1 MDKGG
6 KNMNALSHLRQ
17 LAIESCRIKHISY
30 PEKLTLPIKSYSDKT
45 ANGLTRCIID
55 FIRFKGWQAERISTT
70 GRPIDHRKIVTN
82 VIGQQRMIGSL
93 EWIPGTG
100 TNGSAD
106 ISATIKG
113 LSVKIEVKCKATGDN
128 YQSATQKYYQQQVE
142 AAGGLYC
149 IARDFQS
156 FYDWYFQTF
165 EKGVNHDK

>member
-1 MDKGG
+1 
-6 KNMNALSHLRQ
+6 MNALSHLRQ

-128 YQSATQKYYQQQVE
+128 YQSAAQKYYQQQVE
-142 AAGGLYC
+142 AAGGLYY

-156 FYDWYFQTF
+156 FYYWYLQTF
-165 EKGVNHDK
+165 S